1 MDQLGQ
7 AYAITRVALGVAEVV
22 LPGFARRRFGLPD
35 DAVGRFDQ
43 RLVGVRDAA
52 MGGGILAGRL
62 RGSARHWYT
71 ACAVVDAVDGLTF
84 AALAARGH
92 VGKGRAAVVL
102 VVGLGSAALGAALA
116 VDAAGAEQIVGARK
130 PALEAPVDED
140 VGYPPAG

>member
-7 AYAITRVALGVAEVV
+7 AYAITRVAIGVIEVA
-22 LPGFARRRFGLPD
+22 LPGVTRRRIGLPD

-43 RLVGVRDAA
+43 RLVGARDVAL
-52 MGGGILAGRL
+52 GGGILAGRL

-71 ACAVVDAVDGLTF
+71 ACAAVDAVDGLAF

-92 VGKGRAAVVL
+92 VGKGRGALGLAL
-102 VVGLGSAALGAALA
+102 GLGSAAMAAALA
-116 VDAAGAEQIVGARK
+116 LDAAGAEQLVGTRRL
-130 PALEAPVDED
+130 ALEAPVDEE